1 MAPGAFK
8 GTMTAVQAAQR
19 LGREVVGADVTY
31 LPMADG
37 GDDTAAV
44 LMLHGWTQVA
54 LPSGAVI
61 VMRDDVALV
70 ELARI
75 CGMGTLTA
83 PDPWGASTWA
93 LGEALRQVAA
103 LQPREVMLA
112 LGGSAST
119 DGGLGMLLGMRGDAF
134 GGGLSGLVEWVSAG
148 ASIVLP
154 SVPFALTAMADVL
167 RPLCGPTGAA
177 YAFGPQKGL
186 DLDACRIADEA
197 LMQWARLLDVDPMV
211 PGTGAAGG
219 TGAAALALGA
229 HLQPGARA
237 IADMIG
243 LDAAVKSADLV
254 VTGEGRLDATTLAGK
269 SPMIVIESALT
280 AGVPVRCV
288 VGQADPQ
295 VAAEL
300 RGRGV
305 DVVVLG
311 SS

>member
-37 GDDTAAV
+37 GDDTCAV
-44 LMLHGWTQVA
+44 LVTHRWSEVE

-61 VMRDDVALV
+61 VMRDDVALI

-75 CGMGTLTA
+75 CGMVTLSA

-93 LGEALRQVAA
+93 LGVALKQVAA
-103 LQPREVMLA
+103 LKPREVMLA

-119 DGGLGMLLGMRGDAF
+119 DGGLGLLLGMRGDAI
-134 GGGLSGLVEWVSAG
+134 GGGLSGLVEWVAEG
-148 ASIVLP
+148 LP
-154 SVPFALTAMADVL
+154 ADLPPVPFALTAMADVL
-167 RPLCGPTGAA
+167 RPLCGPMGAA
-177 YAFGPQKGL
+177 FAFGPQKGL
-186 DLDACRIADEA
+186 DRDGCAVADDA
-197 LMQWARLLDVDPMV
+197 LLQWARLLDIDPTV

-219 TGAAALALGA
+219 TGAAASALGA
-229 HLQPGARA
+229 RVVSGAQA
-237 IADMIG
+237 VADLIG
-243 LDAAVKSADLV
+243 LDVAVRKADMV
-254 VTGEGRLDATTLAGK
+254 ITGEGRLDATTLAGK
-269 SPMIVIESALT
+269 SPMIVIESALA

-288 VGQADPQ
+288 VGQADPD
-295 VAAEL
+295 VAEEL

-305 DVVVLG
+305 EIVILDT
-311 SS
+311 

>member
-1 MAPGAFK
+1 
-8 GTMTAVQAAQR
+8 
-19 LGREVVGADVTY
+19 
-31 LPMADG
+31 
-37 GDDTAAV
+37 
-44 LMLHGWTQVA
+44 
-54 LPSGAVI
+54 
-61 VMRDDVALV
+61 
-70 ELARI
+70 
-75 CGMGTLTA
+75 
-83 PDPWGASTWA
+83 
-93 LGEALRQVAA
+93 
-103 LQPREVMLA
+103 
-112 LGGSAST
+112 
-119 DGGLGMLLGMRGDAF
+119 
-134 GGGLSGLVEWVSAG
+134 
-148 ASIVLP
+148 
-154 SVPFALTAMADVL
+154 
-167 RPLCGPTGAA
+167 
-177 YAFGPQKGL
+177 
-186 DLDACRIADEA
+186 
-197 LMQWARLLDVDPMV
+197 V

-269 SPMIVIESALT
+269 SPMIVIESALS

>member
-1 MAPGAFK
+1 
-8 GTMTAVQAAQR
+8 MTAMQAAER
-19 LGREVVGADVTY
+19 LGQEFEGADVTL

-37 GDDTAAV
+37 GDDTCAV
-44 LMLHGWTQVA
+44 LVTHGWSEVE

-75 CGMGTLTA
+75 CGMVTLAA

-93 LGEALRQVAA
+93 LGVAMKQVAA
-103 LQPREVMLA
+103 LKPREVMLA

-119 DGGLGMLLGMRGDAF
+119 DGGLGLLLGMRGDAF
-134 GGGLSGLVEWVSAG
+134 GGGLSGLVEWVAEG
-148 ASIVLP
+148 LPASLP
-154 SVPFALTAMADVL
+154 PVPFALTAMADVL

-177 YAFGPQKGL
+177 FAFGPQKGL
-186 DLDACRIADEA
+186 DGDGCRIADDA
-197 LMQWARLLDVDPMV
+197 LLQWARLLDIDPTV

-219 TGAAALALGA
+219 TGAVASALGA
-229 HLQPGARA
+229 RLVSGAQAVADLIGLNVAVRK
-237 IADMIG
+237 ADMVI
-243 LDAAVKSADLV
+243 
-254 VTGEGRLDATTLAGK
+254 TGEGRLDATTLAGK
-269 SPMIVIESALT
+269 SPMIVIESALA

-288 VGQADPQ
+288 VGQADPH
-295 VAAEL
+295 VAEEL

-305 DVVVLG
+305 DVVILG